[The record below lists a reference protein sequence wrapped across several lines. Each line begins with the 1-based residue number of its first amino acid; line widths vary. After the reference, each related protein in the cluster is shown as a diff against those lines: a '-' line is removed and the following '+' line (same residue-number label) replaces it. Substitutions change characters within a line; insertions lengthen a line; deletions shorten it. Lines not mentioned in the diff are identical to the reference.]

1 MLILMSQPASER
13 GGAGDRAFMA
23 FREPRNWSIKR
34 RSKSSRTASDPD
46 SPLGCAMAASL
57 DPG

>member
-1 MLILMSQPASER
+1 VRRPERRLPSRSNPVCRSEVTR
-13 GGAGDRAFMA
+13 K
-23 FREPRNWSIKR
+23 PRNWSIKR

-46 SPLGCAMAASL
+46 SPLGCAMAAPL